1 LLQCGF
7 LSVTFLELF
16 ATFSISK
23 HIVMSSLLVGTSTVY
38 ILQAKLKL
46 LVESIKVEVI
56 FIPEMICRVRI
67 YTFFLAADN
76 RGERKERPFGGTTHE
91 DMVDSS
97 HGFRSICASPDGQH
111 LAAGDWSGNLRI
123 YDLHSLQ
130 LISFQVRVLL
140 APPFC

>member
-1 LLQCGF
+1 
-7 LSVTFLELF
+7 
-16 ATFSISK
+16 
-23 HIVMSSLLVGTSTVY
+23 M
-38 ILQAKLKL
+38 
-46 LVESIKVEVI
+46 
-56 FIPEMICRVRI
+56 

-130 LISFQVRVLL
+130 LISFQVCVLL
-140 APPFC
+140 APPFCSKHLCGFMILLIGLELALE